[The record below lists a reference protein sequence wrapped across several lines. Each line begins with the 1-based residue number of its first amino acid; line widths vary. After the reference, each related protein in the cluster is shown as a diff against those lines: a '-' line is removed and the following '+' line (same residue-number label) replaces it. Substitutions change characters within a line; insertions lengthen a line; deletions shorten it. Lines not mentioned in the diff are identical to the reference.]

1 MPQNLDIKNI
11 NKDVTLQNL
20 SIYYTWKNIRQQYK
34 NNKLKIMAPTWY
46 NEFEL
51 PCGSY
56 SVPEILDYIKI
67 IIKT

>member
-1 MPQNLDIKNI
+1 MPQKLDIKNI
-11 NKDVTLQNL
+11 DKDVTLQNL
-20 SIYYTWKNIRQQYK
+20 SIYHTWKNIRQQYK

-51 PCGSY
+51 PGGSY
-56 SVPEILDYIKI
+56 SVPDILDYIKN

>member
-1 MPQNLDIKNI
+1 
-11 NKDVTLQNL
+11 
-20 SIYYTWKNIRQQYK
+20 
-34 NNKLKIMAPTWY
+34 MAPTWY

-56 SVPEILDYIKI
+56 SVPDILDYIKN